1 MVAFEQ
7 IRGDNVALIAGD
19 RRQGG
24 TSAGRGITRRID
36 CRVRHALQVFVD
48 HYTAL
53 VKFPTRARQVQ
64 IADLWYPARTMHHH
78 VSLERAH
85 LAVNRSSDGQ
95 AARSTHN
102 PFHIGLKLNV
112 NTKVACPLYQLIDE
126 IGVKASEGTGTS
138 VENRDMRAGSRGD
151 VRSEEHTSELQSLA
165 YIVCRLLLE
174 KKKELRLV

>member
-19 RRQGG
+19 RRQRG

-36 CRVRHALQVFVD
+36 YRVRHALQVFVD
-48 HYTAL
+48 HYTA
-53 VKFPTRARQVQ
+53 FIIFHTRDRQVQ

-85 LAVNRSSDGQ
+85 LAVDRSANGQ
-95 AARSTHN
+95 ATGSICN
-102 PFHIGLKLNV
+102 PFRLDLKLNV
-112 NTKVACPLYQLIDE
+112 NTKVACPLHQLIDE
-126 IGVKASEGTGTS
+126 IGVKASEWTGTS

-151 VRSEEHTSELQSLA
+151 VRKL
-165 YIVCRLLLE
+165 
-174 KKKELRLV
+174 K